1 MEFQYSTLVNP
12 STVVASGCFTTLP
25 VRFHRDEKLA
35 IRGSKQMEV
44 DWQLAFG
51 KPAFSP
57 GCQNPRGHLAA
68 TSLPESLPDRI
79 AISAYIMDYMLHHD
93 DIADLQISTAKEE
106 HSALSEVLKP
116 RTDADVES
124 ATTRKER
131 FQAEMLKELSAIDE
145 IGAKSLVRVWK
156 QYAIISAEGMD
167 MKFPTM
173 REYLPYR
180 MKEAGIPLFL
190 AIASYA
196 SDIKITEAEEESVRH
211 IMTPISLSMALV
223 NDYFSWD
230 KEYYDYMQKGDQGR
244 LYSSIKLL
252 MDEHHVSATEAKEM
266 VCEMIV
272 QYEREYTRE
281 KERWL
286 ATGERPLELRRYV
299 DNAALMAAGSLYWHS
314 SAPRY
319 HDFLPK
325 PTGAKQRLVE
335 ELYTQ
340 RVAVAS

>member
-1 MEFQYSTLVNP
+1 METQ
-12 STVVASGCFTTLP
+12 
-25 VRFHRDEKLA
+25 
-35 IRGSKQMEV
+35 V
-44 DWQLAFG
+44 DR
-51 KPAFSP
+51 S
-57 GCQNPRGHLAA
+57 
-68 TSLPESLPDRI
+68 
-79 AISAYIMDYMLHHD
+79 
-93 DIADLQISTAKEE
+93 
-106 HSALSEVLKP
+106 
-116 RTDADVES
+116 
-124 ATTRKER
+124 
-131 FQAEMLKELSAIDE
+131 
-145 IGAKSLVRVWK
+145 KSLTH
-156 QYAIISAEGMD
+156 SS
-167 MKFPTM
+167 
-173 REYLPYR
+173 
-180 MKEAGIPLFL
+180 LFL

-252 MDEHHVSATEAKEM
+252 MDEHHVSAAEAKEM